1 MRERERET
9 EKNRVIHREKNIK
22 EREDK
27 RGKAEKSDWY
37 GLLDIK

>member
-9 EKNRVIHREKNIK
+9 ENSRVIHREKNIK
-22 EREDK
+22 ERE
-27 RGKAEKSDWY
+27 KAEKSDWH

>member
-9 EKNRVIHREKNIK
+9 ENSRVIHREKNIK

-27 RGKAEKSDWY
+27 RREEKQRKVI
-37 GLLDIK
+37 GMGC